1 MAGPLL
7 TARLTEEPNRP
18 LYHYTSVDGLYGILG
33 SQSLRASAIQ
43 YLNDSLEFKHALGVA
58 REYLYRREKESSEA
72 VRRLLQSLRDQ
83 LERIEMF
90 TVCAFSFSED
100 GDLLSQWRA
109 YCPPGGGYS
118 IGFRGNELR
127 GRLIQQG
134 CSLVRCVYDREEQ
147 MALVADALDPFVRE
161 LPTTEFP
168 TDEGEFNRLRFP
180 HDNEMFRRL
189 APVAP
194 LIKHESFKE
203 EKEWRAICALSSD
216 GREDS
221 TSEGPRDAYPL
232 CHTPSRHSSGSNATH
247 GIIIGP
253 TQHYYI
259 AALSLG
265 EFARLNGQE
274 FPQGIQ
280 TSRVPYREL

>member
-1 MAGPLL
+1 MAGPLF
-7 TARLTEEPNRP
+7 TARLNEEPNRP

-58 REYLYRREKESSEA
+58 RGYLYRCEKESKQPLT
-72 VRRLLQSLRDQ
+72 RLLQSLRDQ

-118 IGFRGNELR
+118 IGFHGNELR
-127 GRLIQQG
+127 RRLIDQG
-134 CSLVRCVYDREEQ
+134 CALVRCVYDNYEQ
-147 MALVADALDPFVRE
+147 MALIADALDSFIRE

-194 LIKHESFKE
+194 LIKHEKFKE
-203 EKEWRAICALSSD
+203 EVEWRAICAYPQTE
-216 GREDS
+216 GRIQYRKGRVMLIPYVMLPVGS
-221 TSEGPRDAYPL
+221 KKTPMPL
-232 CHTPSRHSSGSNATH
+232 EE
-247 GIIIGP
+247 IVIGP
-253 TQHYYI
+253 TQHYYL
-259 AALSLG
+259 AALALG
-265 EFARLNGQE
+265 GFLRLNGQAT
-274 FPQGIQ
+274 PRGIVQ
-280 TSRVPYREL
+280 SKVPYREL